1 MANRHSVL
9 LFTLL
14 ALLFC
19 GLARHG
25 ADQALGAPLAQ
36 APTPAPPPFFLDT
49 VTAAELAV
57 AEPAVIRQ
65 RMVKLD
71 LAQLPAN
78 AESVSAA
85 QSDGSGKR
93 LTLNFFTDASFTAT
107 LQPGATMVNG
117 GSSWV
122 GHVDDAALSD
132 VVMIIRDGT
141 VTANVYTPQGL
152 FQIRPLGN
160 GLHQVRQVDPT
171 RFPYGHD
178 DGVIPPPATD
188 VDLVSA
194 AANTDNGS
202 LVDVMVLYAPNARV
216 AAGGQAAIENL
227 INLAVAQTNQ
237 IYANSRITPRLR
249 LVYVGEVNYNT
260 SGSQRFDLE
269 RLTGLT
275 DGYMDEIH
283 ALRDRYGADLVN
295 LWVEGGDLCG
305 VGWIR
310 SQASSA
316 FSVVARGC
324 AESSVTFAHELG
336 HNFGARHDWYVD
348 SYIDTPTYNKG
359 YVNLA
364 QGWISVMAYFDQC
377 YAAGVNC
384 RSILYFS
391 NPDVLVSGAPTGV
404 RAGTSTACRVG
415 NLANPACD
423 AENYRVHNERA
434 LTVANF
440 RQGYTYADLL
450 VEQRDLA
457 DPVLAGAEVTYEVT
471 VSNIGAQAATNVV
484 LTDRLPSGV
493 RFVRA
498 TLPGGTCT
506 VSNGSVICPLGTVAL
521 RGQVLITIVV
531 ATDAQTPSRLTN
543 LATVATG
550 TQEERTTN
558 NSASQQTLVR
568 SPNGNNTLFISSGG
582 NFVLNNVAY
591 SDEDLLAYN
600 LFTGR
605 WQLIFD
611 GSDVGITTD
620 VDAFAWRPDGSL
632 LLSFDIATKVNGV
645 GTVDDSDIVR
655 FVPTSLGATTTGT
668 FSRLLTGAGVD
679 LTSNGEDIDAL
690 ALTPAGELVIST
702 VGGAK
707 VGPLRI
713 SNSDLIVLRN
723 GRWELYLSGVRADLT
738 STTEDIGGAWID
750 KQNGEI
756 YLATAGSFIVPGVA
770 GKAGEIFLCVPGGLG
785 AATSC
790 TYGEFW
796 RKTEGGATDVEVDG
810 IDIGTLP
817 AGITITAAGPNDT
830 VATPEI
836 EINEETTEADAEEG
850 ASSDS
855 EKTML
860 QPIYL
865 PLISR

>member
-1 MANRHSVL
+1 MANRHRTL
-9 LFTLL
+9 LFTIL
-14 ALLFC
+14 ALL
-19 GLARHG
+19 LYSLTQHG
-25 ADQALGAPLAQ
+25 TDQALGAPLAQ
-36 APTPAPPPFFLDT
+36 APTPPPTLFLDT
-49 VTAAELAV
+49 VTAAEATL
-57 AEPAVIRQ
+57 PASPVIRQ
-65 RMVKLD
+65 RTVNID
-71 LAQLPAN
+71 LAQLPAS
-78 AESVSAA
+78 AENVGATQA
-85 QSDGSGKR
+85 GTDGKR
-93 LTLNFFTDASFTAT
+93 LTLNFFTDATFTAT
-107 LQPGATMVNG
+107 LQPGETLVNG

-122 GHVDDAALSD
+122 GHVDDAPLSD
-132 VVMIIRDGT
+132 VVMIIRDDT
-141 VTANVYTPQGL
+141 VTANVNTPQGL
-152 FQIRPLGN
+152 FELRALGN
-160 GLHQVRQVDPT
+160 GLHQVRQVDPM

-178 DGVIPPPATD
+178 DGLIPPPATD
-188 VDLVSA
+188 ADLVSA
-194 AANTDNGS
+194 AATTDNGS

-260 SGSQRFDLE
+260 AGSQRFDLE

-305 VGWIR
+305 VGWMR

-324 AESSVTFAHELG
+324 AESTTTFAHELG

-359 YVNLA
+359 YVNLS
-364 QGWISVMAYFDQC
+364 QGWISVMAYFDHC

-391 NPDVLVSGAPTGV
+391 NPDVLVNSAPTGV
-404 RAGTSTACRVG
+404 RAGTSTACRAG
-415 NLANPACD
+415 NLGNPACD
-423 AENYRVHNERA
+423 AENYRIHNERA

-471 VSNIGAQAATNVV
+471 VSNIGAQAATNVI
-484 LTDRLPSGV
+484 LTDHLPSGV

-498 TLPGGTCT
+498 TFPGGTCT
-506 VSNGSVICPLGTVAL
+506 VSNGTVTCPLGTMGIRSNVM
-521 RGQVLITIVV
+521 ITVVV
-531 ATDAQTPSRLTN
+531 ATDIQTPSRLTN
-543 LATVATG
+543 LATVATS

-558 NSASQQTLVR
+558 NSATQQTLVR

-591 SDEDLLAYN
+591 SDEDLLAYHF
-600 LFTGR
+600 FTGR

-655 FVPTSLGATTTGT
+655 FVPTSLGATTAGS

-679 LTSNGEDIDAL
+679 LTTNGEDIDAI

-702 VGGAK
+702 VGAAK
-707 VGPLRI
+707 VGQLRTR
-713 SNSDLIVLRN
+713 NSDLIVLRN

-750 KQNGEI
+750 KQSGEI
-756 YLATAGSFIVPGVA
+756 YLATAGTFIVPGVT
-770 GKAGEIFLCVPGGLG
+770 GKVGEIFLCVPTGLG

-790 TYGEFW
+790 TYSEFW
-796 RKTEGGATDVEVDG
+796 RKTEGGATGVEVDG

-817 AGITITAAGPNDT
+817 SGITITAAGPNDAI
-830 VATPEI
+830 ATPEA
-836 EINEETTEADAEEG
+836 EINEESTEADFEEEE
-850 ASSDS
+850 SNDS